1 MYNGSHANRG
11 TPSRKHSA
19 RKRLSLLP
27 VALVVLAGMLVG
39 STIAY
44 LVSHTDSITNTF
56 TSAKVTTS
64 ITESF
69 TEWTVQKED
78 VRVKN
83 TGDVDAFI
91 RAAVVV
97 TWQDKEGNVYPTA
110 PVYGAD
116 KDYFVTYPENYSW
129 VELGDYYYYTSPVT
143 PGDSTGELLTKCSFC
158 HGAVPPEGYTL
169 HVEILASAIQSEPTD
184 AVKEAWGVTIAN
196 GKVTPVEG
204 GNAA

>member
-44 LVSHTDSITNTF
+44 LVSHTDPIMNTF
-56 TSAKVTTS
+56 TSAEVATT
-64 ITESF
+64 INEEF
-69 TEWTVQKED
+69 REKIIKED
-78 VRVKN
+78 VTVTN

-97 TWQDKEGNVYPTA
+97 TWQNESGEVYPTA
-110 PVYGAD
+110 PVRGE
-116 KDYFVTYPENYSW
+116 DYTVKYPGNGW
-129 VELGDYYYYTSPVT
+129 VEHGDYYYYTSPVK
-143 PGDSTGELLTKCSFC
+143 PKGDTKVLLTDCSYYKD
-158 HGAVPPEGYTL
+158 AAPEGYTL
-169 HVEILASAIQSEPTD
+169 HVEILASAIQSEPIK
-184 AVKEAWGVTIAN
+184 AVEEAWGVTIAN
-196 GKVTPVEG
+196 GNVTSVGG